1 MKHFYFLIFAT
12 SLLFT
17 SCKSTKIQE
26 LSFGAIADC
35 QYCNQPDRGVRK
47 YSTSHKK
54 LEKCVEHFNQEDLDF
69 VIHLGDL
76 IDKDFKSFDVVL
88 PIYNSLKADHYHALG
103 NHDFDVVDSLKK
115 DVPTKMD
122 MPAKYHYFDKAN
134 WRFIILDGND
144 VSFHAY
150 PKASPEYKYAAE
162 YYKIKKI
169 TSPKWNGAV
178 GEEQMKWLETLLQK
192 SQEDN
197 QQVILFSHFPVYPAN
212 NHNLWNAKELV
223 DLLEDY
229 PCVKAYIN
237 GHNHKGNYAEN
248 KGIHYLTLKGMVD
261 TDENSYAI
269 IKLNQESIQV
279 QGFGREKQRTLLI
292 K

>member
-1 MKHFYFLIFAT
+1 MKQFSAFLILCLIL
-12 SLLFT
+12 S
-17 SCKSTKIQE
+17 SCSSTNTKE
-26 LSFGAIADC
+26 LTFGTVADC
-35 QYCNQPDRGVRK
+35 QYCDQKSRGVRK
-47 YSTSHKK
+47 YSSSHKK
-54 LEKCVEHFNQEDLDF
+54 LAQCVEHFNKEDLDF

-76 IDKDFKSFDVVL
+76 IDKDFKSFDAVL

-103 NHDFDVVDSLKK
+103 NHDFDVADELKK
-115 DVPTKMD
+115 DVPTKMGMD
-122 MPAKYHYFDKAN
+122 SKYHYFDKAN

-150 PKASPEYKYAAE
+150 PKESPEYKYAAE
-162 YYKIKKI
+162 YYKTKKI

-178 GEEQMKWLETLLQK
+178 GEEQMKWLETLLQE
-192 SQEDN
+192 SQEGN
-197 QQVILFSHFPVYPAN
+197 QQVILFSHFPVYPKDP
-212 NHNLWNAKELV
+212 HNLWNANELV
-223 DLLEDY
+223 TLLDQY

-261 TDENSYAI
+261 TPENTYAI

-279 QGFGREKQRTLLI
+279 QGFGREKQRSLFI

>member
-1 MKHFYFLIFAT
+1 MKHFYLLIFAT

-17 SCKSTKIQE
+17 SCTSTKIQE

-35 QYCNQPDRGVRK
+35 QYCNQPDRGLRQ

-54 LEKCVEHFNQEDLDF
+54 LEKCVEHFNQEELDF

-115 DVPTKMD
+115 DVPTKMG

-150 PKASPEYKYAAE
+150 PKASPEYKYTAE
-162 YYKIKKI
+162 YYKTKKI

-178 GEEQMKWLETLLQK
+178 GEEQMKWLETLLQE

-197 QQVILFSHFPVYPAN
+197 QQVILFSHFPVYPKDP
-212 NHNLWNAKELV
+212 HNLWNANELV
-223 DLLEDY
+223 TLLDQY

-261 TDENSYAI
+261 TPENTYAI